1 MHGKVERKI
10 RTVRE
15 SVEKKLQGHRLSIF
29 QWESLGDQIANEI
42 NNLPLGT
49 VRMTSSIEDL
59 DILTPNRLLL
69 GRNDERS
76 PSGPLL
82 MTNNTSKILQSNID
96 VFTVW
101 FESWLI
107 SYVPRLMYQPK
118 WFSTDRDMKVGDI
131 VLFLKTDHEYSRQY
145 QYGIVDLAEK
155 GRDDRIR
162 TVTVRYR
169 NSNEKQDRK
178 TRRAVREL
186 VVVHQVDEIPIYEE
200 LAEASKAAFVGYSSS

>member
-1 MHGKVERKI
+1 
-10 RTVRE
+10 
-15 SVEKKLQGHRLSIF
+15 
-29 QWESLGDQIANEI
+29 
-42 NNLPLGT
+42 
-49 VRMTSSIEDL
+49 MTSSIEDL

-69 GRNDERS
+69 GRNNERS

-200 LAEASKAAFVGYSSS
+200 LAEASKAAFLGYSSS